1 MEICLTDLK
10 LARKMKVK
18 QAQVERPAQADLTDT
33 GNISP
38 TRTQGTG
45 PSPSVKEKV
54 KPASGLLNNCQQ
66 IAGFIGINLQG
77 DSPSLKLRAT
87 IIDYFLSDMLEAARS
102 QHW

>member
-10 LARKMKVK
+10 FARKMKVK

-54 KPASGLLNNCQQ
+54 KPASRINNSQQ
-66 IAGFIGINLQG
+66 IANNLQG
-77 DSPSLKLRAT
+77 DSPSLKTKST

>member
-1 MEICLTDLK
+1 MTDLK
-10 LARKMKVK
+10 FARKMKVK

-54 KPASGLLNNCQQ
+54 KPASRINNFQQ
-66 IAGFIGINLQG
+66 IAGFIGGNNLQG
-77 DSPSLKLRAT
+77 DSPSLKLGAT

>member
-1 MEICLTDLK
+1 MTDLK
-10 LARKMKVK
+10 FARKMKVK

-54 KPASGLLNNCQQ
+54 KPASRINNSQQ
-66 IAGFIGINLQG
+66 IVGFIEKNFQG
-77 DSPSLKLRAT
+77 DSPSFKIVAS

>member
-1 MEICLTDLK
+1 MTDLK
-10 LARKMKVK
+10 FARKMKVK

-54 KPASGLLNNCQQ
+54 KPASGLINNFQQ
-66 IAGFIGINLQG
+66 ITGFIGNNLQG

-87 IIDYFLSDMLEAARS
+87 IIDCFL
-102 QHW
+102 